1 MKHNLNNE
9 TDTHELAKKI
19 AKKIGFGMLIYLS
32 GDLGSGKTTFARN
45 LIHELGFV
53 GTVKSPSYSLVE
65 QYTFDTYT
73 LNHFDLYRFRSSEE
87 WHEAG
92 FNEFINEENINLIE
106 WPEKGDPYL
115 PISDLLINFYY
126 VSSDKRKVLI
136 TANSPKG
143 ARCIKEFM

>member
-1 MKHNLNNE
+1 MLINNLLNSDHVRFFSLARYALSEALRVSGVGDTDYILIPEYICRDIIAPINLNNE

-19 AKKIGFGMLIYLS
+19 AQKIGFGMLIYLS

-73 LNHFDLYRFRSSEE
+73 LNHFDLY
-87 WHEAG
+87 
-92 FNEFINEENINLIE
+92 L
-106 WPEKGDPYL
+106 
-115 PISDLLINFYY
+115 
-126 VSSDKRKVLI
+126 
-136 TANSPKG
+136 
-143 ARCIKEFM
+143 